1 MPLVRSL
8 RSEADHNDGPLCILR
23 QPYPLDTKYSINS
36 VFMPEQMAAARQKNS
51 QGYPRGQSVEAMT
64 VSNLMMFAD
73 LNRPRRHLGS
83 AAAATI
89 NSLTLPA
96 GKRKSWSVSKI

>member
-1 MPLVRSL
+1 
-8 RSEADHNDGPLCILR
+8 
-23 QPYPLDTKYSINS
+23 
-36 VFMPEQMAAARQKNS
+36 MPEQMAAARQKNS
-51 QGYPRGQSVEAMT
+51 KRNPIGQSGYAVT
-64 VSNLMMFAD
+64 VSILMMFAD